1 MGRGITLKNM
11 RSVILIAVLA
21 LMAISPASAEQAEQ
35 TDPALLSFFDS
46 LFKEFYFKI
55 KEKNSDEFNQFC
67 DKYRLEA
74 KDEEN
79 QKTFCQVRFYH
90 DLLTGNGASDCVTG
104 GILKIPYFWHWIDP
118 NPRHEI
124 LKLPDS
130 TELGSLKPPA
140 EFARYKSYADIDRV
154 PSLFLTDLVSEIPG
168 YYHPDCGEFYSFG
181 WCSEREMAY
190 CCIMSGYDYTC
201 KIKQEGIH
209 TWSEVWASF
218 RTKDS
223 VMIPL
228 YAVVDNTFD
237 YLRWIPLDSSV
248 NQKEWL
254 TAYGSGSNIDWYN
267 EVFRSEEHRQ
277 NVRNII
283 VPLKARNRIE
293 KQISTAFR

>member
-1 MGRGITLKNM
+1 M
-11 RSVILIAVLA
+11 RSVILIAFLA
-21 LMAISPASAEQAEQ
+21 LMTISLAPAEQAEQ
-35 TDPALLSFFDS
+35 TDPAIFSFFDK
-46 LFKEFYFKI
+46 LFKEHYTKF
-55 KEKNSDEFNQFC
+55 KEKNSDEFNQIC
-67 DKYRLEA
+67 DKYRLDA

-90 DLLTGNGASDCVTG
+90 DLLTGNGASDCVKG
-104 GILKIPYFWHWIDP
+104 GILQIPYFWHWIDP

-130 TELGSLKPPA
+130 TKHGSLKPPK

-154 PSLFLTDLVSEIPG
+154 PSLFLTDLVSETPG

-181 WCSEREMAY
+181 WCSEREMSY
-190 CCIMSGYDYTC
+190 CSLMSGNGYKC

-237 YLRWIPLDSSV
+237 YMRWVFLDSSI

-254 TAYGSGSNIDWYN
+254 TTDYGSGSNVAWYN
-267 EVFRSEEHRQ
+267 EVFRSGEQ
-277 NVRNII
+277 MKNVRDIK
-283 VPLKARNRIE
+283 VPLEASNRIE
-293 KQISTAFR
+293 EKISAALR